1 MSTSPTSSPFETP
14 TTARLLEAVRAVEAT
29 RGLVDQAFSLLK
41 AKVLDPDKPGRVS
54 NARMD
59 EHQYVSF
66 ELAWSASEVTAAEAV
81 LAWAD
86 RARAAKKIPADATQS
101 VSAPILEERLATA
114 YAAEVTASVR
124 GRLLAHAEDFGL
136 SLDLIVGTLV
146 SGATAAFVGQEL
158 SSANLAAIGEMIRD
172 QQGNLGLRLLSED
185 AEMMRT
191 TFRTFADKV
200 VKPLAEEIHREDQD
214 IPDAIFEPL
223 VELGCFGL
231 CIPEKYGGFTS
242 DEHEDNQ
249 GMIVVTEELSRGSL
263 GAAGSLITRPEIVTR
278 ALLAGGTE
286 AQREQWLPQF
296 ASGEKLV
303 SVAATEPDYGSDV
316 AGMRF
321 KATRTQGGWFL
332 DGAKSWCTFGGR
344 ANVMLVLARTDPDL
358 SKGHRGLSL
367 FLVEKPSF
375 PGHAFSHVFREV
387 NSTGADGE
395 GKSKGA
401 INGRAIPTIGYR
413 GMHSFDVF
421 FEEVFVPDENL
432 IGGEAGL
439 GKGFYYQMAGF
450 SGGRIQT
457 AARAVGVMQA
467 AFEASLTYASD
478 RKVFGKAL
486 GDYELSQ
493 VKLARMGMQ
502 LLASRQF
509 TYGVGTL
516 MDAGGGQI
524 ESSMVK
530 LLTCRLAEQLTREA
544 VQIHGGMGYAEETAV
559 SRYFLDARVL
569 SIFEGAEEVLAM
581 KVIARSLVDQ
591 AR

>member
-1 MSTSPTSSPFETP
+1 MSTSRFPSPRTP
-14 TTARLLEAVRAVEAT
+14 RLAGAVAALQAS
-29 RGLVDQAFSLLK
+29 RGLVDEGFSRLK
-41 AKVLDPDKPGRVS
+41 AKVQDPARPGRIS
-54 NARMD
+54 NALMD
-59 EHQYVSF
+59 DFQHVSF

-86 RARAAKKIPADATQS
+86 RARGAKKIPSEAPVTDT
-101 VSAPILEERLATA
+101 APILEERLAAA
-114 YAAEVTASVR
+114 YAAEVTANVR
-124 GRLLAHAEDFGL
+124 GRFLAHAQDFGL
-136 SLDLIVGTLV
+136 SLGAVVEALASGEVG
-146 SGATAAFVGQEL
+146 AFVGREL
-158 SSANLAAIGEMIRD
+158 ASAALADIGQTIRE
-172 QQGNLGLRLLSED
+172 QQGSLGLRLLSED
-185 AEMMRT
+185 AEMMRA
-191 TFRTFADKV
+191 TFRKFADDV
-200 VKPLAEEIHREDQD
+200 VKPLAEEIHRHDQD
-214 IPDAIFEPL
+214 IPDAIFDPL

-286 AQREQWLPQF
+286 AQREHWLPQL
-296 ASGEKLV
+296 ATGEKLV
-303 SVAATEPDYGSDV
+303 SVAATEPDFGSDV
-316 AGMRF
+316 ASMRF
-321 KATRTQGGWFL
+321 KASKCEGGWIL

-375 PGHAFSHVFREV
+375 PGHEFSH
-387 NSTGADGE
+387 SYDE
-395 GKSKGA
+395 GKGA

-467 AFEASLTYASD
+467 AFEDSLTYAGD
-478 RKVFGKAL
+478 RKVFGKPI

-502 LLASRQF
+502 LVASRQF
-509 TYGVGTL
+509 TYGVGAL
-516 MDAGGGQI
+516 MDAGEGQI

-530 LLTCRLAEQLTREA
+530 LLTCRLAEQITREA
-544 VQIHGGMGYAEETAV
+544 TQLHGGMGYAEETAV

-591 AR
+591 AD